1 MASFRRLV
9 IFNELGFGIL
19 LCLRRLR
26 RDFAVFLVL
35 LIDIK
40 FLMIRTFSYSISVF
54 LQYDL

>member
-1 MASFRRLV
+1 MASLRRLV

-26 RDFAVFLVL
+26 RDFVFLLL

-54 LQYDL
+54 RQYDL